1 MLVVVASRSQEEVWK
16 RDTLSHEMWKDIMH
30 SYAEA
35 HSISGS
41 LRRSTVA
48 KWSVCA
54 ACWPSGTQFCSVA
67 VWTQLQS
74 FGWELPRKTRSIWKT
89 PECTSCAPSSWGRP
103 RARTASESSLESWK
117 CRPLFREEQLFL
129 VWNVGCRGEKINFSQ
144 PNKFFS
150 TCHLVQAKKNFS
162 PLEKLFFLLPFL
174 QPDHPEEALV
184 RSCNTFLHRAAP
196 HSGRVGATCLRFIN
210 SCCDLF
216 LQKERRCSFVKGDF
230 HQKEGCADQA
240 CAESQKWPREKA
252 CLHEEK
258 DKYLGAGHRSQCQVD
273 SKRWQSQNFPGRP
286 AKWGGQAEHFG
297 RLVPAKEKAW
307 GLNGMKEL
315 YLQGKTGLCST
326 RG

>member
-16 RDTLSHEMWKDIMH
+16 RDTLSHETWKDIMH

-41 LRRSTVA
+41 WPFDSREVVSLRRLLTIRD
-48 KWSVCA
+48 
-54 ACWPSGTQFCSVA
+54 TFCSVA

-150 TCHLVQAKKNFS
+150 TCHLVQAKKKLFS
-162 PLEKLFFLLPFL
+162 PRKVFFPSSPFPPFWSSWGSICPQLQHLP
-174 QPDHPEEALV
+174 
-184 RSCNTFLHRAAP
+184 S
-196 HSGRVGATCLRFIN
+196 S
-210 SCCDLF
+210 S
-216 LQKERRCSFVKGDF
+216 
-230 HQKEGCADQA
+230 
-240 CAESQKWPREKA
+240 
-252 CLHEEK
+252 
-258 DKYLGAGHRSQCQVD
+258 
-273 SKRWQSQNFPGRP
+273 
-286 AKWGGQAEHFG
+286 
-297 RLVPAKEKAW
+297 
-307 GLNGMKEL
+307 
-315 YLQGKTGLCST
+315 ST
-326 RG
+326 S